1 MAAGFDR
8 TSIAGKEFPLAGQS
22 QLVVIGA
29 GAAGVAA
36 AIEAARLGLSVT
48 LIDEHPVA
56 SGLIGLDVPYMV
68 GERMTAAIQNQAR
81 MVEQIA
87 TARPDIAD
95 AFEAGVDV
103 QMGISAWAAF
113 VEGPTSRALPGR
125 MLALADESRSWL
137 IGFERMIVA
146 AGARDL
152 ALAFPGWDRPGVMG
166 AQGFGAAVTLYDAF
180 AGRRIAVLGGG
191 VAALQVV
198 RQAQAAGIEVAA
210 VISAAP
216 TVDAELIATG
226 VEILAGC
233 AIRGV
238 LGAMEVEGVIAA
250 PLAGGPERRFACD
263 SIVSAIDVAPTVE
276 MFDLLNCATVFDR
289 ARGGY
294 VPVIDAEQRCT
305 LPGIYAAGD
314 CAGVSDAGLLDP
326 ALARAEGIRAARSA
340 ARDAGLAAP
349 EDKSPARAEGP
360 ARDSWRREWLSA
372 HAGPQAPELIIC
384 RCEEVTLHDLLGVR
398 PPRYLKYDEKNFE
411 SRDLRSLAQDGPVNQ
426 DQIKRLTR
434 AGMGACQGRRCREQ
448 VQELLAMQGNQ
459 PPSSIPLPSFRAP
472 LRPIPLSVLS
482 AADETPGMR
491 ANWSGWFGIAAQWIP
506 HWEKVPE
513 NPEYYGGRIF
523 SGGEE

>member
-29 GAAGVAA
+29 GSAGVAA

-48 LIDEHPVA
+48 LVDEHPVA

-87 TARPDIAD
+87 ASRPDIAD

-180 AGRRIAVLGGG
+180 AGRRIVVLGGG
-191 VAALQVV
+191 AAALQVV
-198 RQAQAAGIEVAA
+198 RQAKAAGIEVAA

-216 TVDAELIATG
+216 TVDADLIATG
-226 VEILAGC
+226 VEILAGS

-238 LGAMEVEGVIAA
+238 LGAMEVEGVTVA
-250 PLAGGPERRFACD
+250 PLAGGSERSFACD

-305 LPGIYAAGD
+305 LPGVYAAGD

-326 ALARAEGIRAARSA
+326 ALARAEGIRAARTA

-349 EDKSPARAEGP
+349 EDKAESRAIGP

-372 HAGPQAPELIIC
+372 HAGP
-384 RCEEVTLHDLLGVR
+384 
-398 PPRYLKYDEKNFE
+398 
-411 SRDLRSLAQDGPVNQ
+411 
-426 DQIKRLTR
+426 
-434 AGMGACQGRRCREQ
+434 
-448 VQELLAMQGNQ
+448 
-459 PPSSIPLPSFRAP
+459 
-472 LRPIPLSVLS
+472 
-482 AADETPGMR
+482 
-491 ANWSGWFGIAAQWIP
+491 
-506 HWEKVPE
+506 
-513 NPEYYGGRIF
+513 
-523 SGGEE
+523 